1 MKYLAFTS
9 MDQKYYEHCGRAML
23 RSYKKHWSHLLPMYV
38 YNEDDFTVKVKA
50 VESLGWNLGEEY
62 EKFQSRHSNERVK
75 TFAKKGFPIINA
87 MEHMSA
93 SAERLIW
100 LDADVIVQAEIPQ
113 QLLDLVAPD
122 DVLSSHFSVWHD
134 KDGVTYH
141 SCETGFFILNTRH
154 SGFKDFCNTYKDI
167 YHNDRTDGLRRF
179 YDGEV
184 YGKTVELMEAKGH
197 KMLNLNP
204 GRHKTPISR
213 SVLTPYIT
221 HFKAGL
227 KDNIDFA
234 KFDTEDEV

>member
-9 MDQKYYEHCGRAML
+9 MDEKYYEHCGRAML
-23 RSYKKHWSHLLPMYV
+23 RSYKKHWSHILPMYV
-38 YNEDDFTVKVKA
+38 YNEDDFAIKVKT

-62 EKFQSRHSNERVK
+62 EKFQSRHDNERVK
-75 TFAKKGFPIINA
+75 TFAKKGFPIIST

-100 LDADVIVQAEIPQ
+100 LDADVIIQAEIPQ
-113 QLLDLVAPD
+113 QLLELIAPD
-122 DVLSSHFSVWHD
+122 NVLSSHFSVWHEQD
-134 KDGVTYH
+134 SITYH
-141 SCETGFFILNTRH
+141 SCETGFFILNTGH
-154 SGFKDFCNTYKDI
+154 PGFKEFCNTYKDI
-167 YHNDRTDGLRRF
+167 YYNDRIEGLRRF

-204 GRHKTPISR
+204 GRYKTPISR
-213 SVLTPYIT
+213 SVLAPYIT

-227 KDNIDFA
+227 KDNIDFS
-234 KFDTEDEV
+234 KFDKEDEI